1 MQSCKE
7 HVKSGVSRAGH
18 RVQHARGCQRIPAH
32 RGQMITMERN
42 QGWPPG
48 EQSAHWLRPWK
59 SRP

>member
-1 MQSCKE
+1 MLGTGSSTHE
-7 HVKSGVSRAGH
+7 AVSAFLPIG
-18 RVQHARGCQRIPAH
+18 AN
-32 RGQMITMERN
+32 MITMEHN

>member
-7 HVKSGVSRAGH
+7 HENQACPVLGTGSSTHEAVSAFPPIG
-18 RVQHARGCQRIPAH
+18 AN
-32 RGQMITMERN
+32 MITMERN